1 MSGSHFALSIPHIC
15 DDVVRHL
22 SKEDVRNCIM
32 VSKEFHQTFVPYIW
46 RTISVSERRSYKSLR
61 TNILASDSQILF
73 EAQSRI
79 QTLSSV
85 YGETWDLFVKHADT
99 SSDASSDPTDT
110 LVPQYS
116 PRASFTNLTVLHAL
130 SNSDEVGCSIN
141 NPKYVSQLLAVI
153 KYSPRLHELKIIDH
167 CSLDNMQL
175 TQFAS
180 IIRGHPSLKDLKIR
194 ADEIHCSVYRKILW
208 ACWNLDRLAIK
219 ATIATHNGLS
229 MSDELSKSEEAEREL
244 DAWIAENRPDIYT
257 AAKSKSR
264 ISKEEDVHLPF
275 ALKEFYIQTGHHDT
289 EFGMTFQFL
298 RRCPDLKRLRP
309 PRIDSEE
316 LLESIQAAI
325 PEHWPNLEHLDTS
338 NFSPDRIS
346 GDRHDGDLLDACASF
361 INRPGGLKSIV
372 LAPTSNSRLDTA
384 RSIYTLHAETLV
396 DLNLVGCKGFGGYL
410 VHRVLTTCPKLES
423 LVALTETLD
432 HPPPVKWKIGNIK
445 DDPVLAATI
454 LEYAANW
461 VCLGLKTLRIQF
473 CNMDMPCAEFRS
485 YRAGI
490 PKALRWQIERLVDLR
505 DLRLCLEPPDWEDSE
520 LGEWFNEI
528 QMWGTENMDDAL
540 EAFSGLQGLRTLELR
555 NLKDY
560 IDISSLDIAKSFWNE
575 LKWVYYS

>member
-1 MSGSHFALSIPHIC
+1 MSESHLAFSIPHIC
-15 DDVVRHL
+15 DDIVRHL
-22 SKEDVRNCIM
+22 STEDVRNCST
-32 VSKEFHQTFVPYIW
+32 VSKEFHQIFVPYVW
-46 RTISVSERRSYKSLR
+46 RTISISERNCYKSLC
-61 TNILASDSQILF
+61 TNILASESQILIDT
-73 EAQSRI
+73 QPRI

-85 YGETWDLFVKHADT
+85 YGETWDLFVKRADT
-99 SSDASSDPTDT
+99 SSDASSDPTYT
-110 LVPQYS
+110 LIPQYT

-141 NPKYVSQLLAVI
+141 NPKYVYQLLAVI
-153 KYSPRLHELKIIDH
+153 KYSPRLHELKLIDH
-167 CSLDNMQL
+167 CSLDNIQL
-175 TQFAS
+175 TQFANT
-180 IIRGHPSLKDLKIR
+180 IRGHPSLKDLKIR

-219 ATIATHNGLS
+219 ATITTHNGLS
-229 MSDELSKSEEAEREL
+229 MSDELSKSEETEREL
-244 DAWIAENRPDIYT
+244 DAWIAENRREIYT
-257 AAKSKSR
+257 AAKSESR
-264 ISKEEDVHLPF
+264 ISKEKDVHLPF
-275 ALKEFYIQTGHHDT
+275 ALKDDYDHLESI
-289 EFGMTFQFL
+289 
-298 RRCPDLKRLRP
+298 LKNC
-309 PRIDSEE
+309 
-316 LLESIQAAI
+316 SIQAAI
-325 PEHWPNLEHLDTS
+325 PEHWPNLEHLDIS

-346 GDRHDGDLLDACASF
+346 
-361 INRPGGLKSIV
+361 
-372 LAPTSNSRLDTA
+372 APTPNSRLSTA

-396 DLNLVGCKGFGGYL
+396 DLNLVGCEGFQGHL
-410 VHRVLTTCPKLES
+410 IHRVLTTCPKLEA

-445 DDPVLAATI
+445 DDPVLAATS
-454 LEYAANW
+454 LEYATDW

-473 CNMDMPCAEFRS
+473 CNMDMSCAEFRS

-505 DLRLCLEPPDWEDSE
+505 DLRLCLQPPDWEDPE
-520 LGEWFNEI
+520 LGGWVNEI
-528 QMWGTENMDDAL
+528 QMRGTENMDDAL